1 VSDLILRAPELA
13 PTSNFCP
20 TDTPRYSVDVCDWC
34 HMPLQPCPACG
45 YALSVLDHHCRHCS
59 VPLRAFSSF
68 RLFDAKHLSK
78 MIVAVVVLSILVYL
92 LFFR

>member
-1 VSDLILRAPELA
+1 
-13 PTSNFCP
+13 
-20 TDTPRYSVDVCDWC
+20 
-34 HMPLQPCPACG
+34 
-45 YALSVLDHHCRHCS
+45 
-59 VPLRAFSSF
+59 LRAFSSF